1 MQPDLFQNV
10 EIYSKKEAYLF
21 QRALSAQVLDC
32 PSSAQM
38 PESTSRALRVLKGS
52 LG

>member
-21 QRALSAQVLDC
+21 QFYQGHKKRIF
-32 PSSAQM
+32 
-38 PESTSRALRVLKGS
+38 
-52 LG
+52 